1 MRNIEI
7 GNTKNLSA
15 DKRGWQLKNIE
26 IGRHSYQFYSKEL
39 LPLSD
44 LSIYIIPKAFLEI
57 EKHINFQDK
66 TLFFC
71 IKENHLFII
80 HHSEEAYC
88 WYNTYLVAA
97 YEMNPKD
104 KKECIELER
113 NISWLRIS
121 ILLATISLT
130 FLCIWFIFF
139 HMLFV

>member
-7 GNTKNLSA
+7 GNHKNLSA

-26 IGRHSYQFYSKEL
+26 IGRHSYPLCSKEF

-44 LSIYIIPKAFLEI
+44 LSVYMIPKACLEI
-57 EKHINFQDK
+57 EKYINFQDK
-66 TLFFC
+66 CLFFC

-97 YEMNPKD
+97 YEMNPRRK
-104 KKECIELER
+104 R
-113 NISWLRIS
+113 
-121 ILLATISLT
+121 
-130 FLCIWFIFF
+130 
-139 HMLFV
+139 FVLKRGI

>member
-15 DKRGWQLKNIE
+15 DKRGGQLKNIE

-71 IKENHLFII
+71 IKGNHLFII
-80 HHSEEAYC
+80 HHREEAYC

-104 KKECIELER
+104 KKE
-113 NISWLRIS
+113 
-121 ILLATISLT
+121 
-130 FLCIWFIFF
+130 
-139 HMLFV
+139 